1 MKLVIIEGLGKKDTI
16 KKYLGDDY
24 EVVATKGHVR
34 DLPQKSLAVNPKN
47 NFEVQYEIMPD
58 KKDIVKMLKEKSSKA
73 DSIYLATDPDREGEA
88 ISWHLCSIL
97 DLNPND
103 PIRIQFNEIT
113 KNAITKGLE
122 NPRAIDLN
130 LVNAQ
135 QTRRIIDR
143 LVGYGVSPKA
153 CRQISPNLSAGRVQ
167 SVALRLVVDRE
178 KEIRNF
184 VPQEFWTMVA
194 SLTKGNSDVFK
205 ASLAKYKN
213 KKIVPASK
221 EEVDEILSKVSDG
234 KYIVKNIK
242 KSLSKQSPS
251 APYTTSTMQQDALAK
266 IGSLKQVSKC
276 AQELYEGVTLGSE
289 GKVALITYIRTDS
302 VRVAPEAQA
311 MAREYI
317 SRVYGD
323 KYVPKTPNM
332 YKTKGSAQD
341 AHEAIRPISL
351 ERTPEKVKEFLS
363 SDNYKLYKLIY
374 NRFLASQ
381 MTPATF
387 DSVAVEIDNN
397 DYTFKCTGK
406 TPVFDGYTVLSQTTK
421 KAKQPSEDDEAEGVN
436 NKLPEMNEGDE
447 LTFKEMATNQKFTKP
462 PSRYTEASLVKEMEE
477 KGIGRPATYTPTIT
491 LLAARKY
498 VDKEAKYLFP
508 TELGEKLTDF
518 LVKNYEG
525 LFNVKFTAD
534 MENKLD
540 QIANNE
546 IDFLAVMKKF
556 NDYLEKLLGQYLP
569 PEKTGIMCE
578 KCGHEMV
585 KRVSKYGEFLACS
598 NYPQCKHILNTN
610 NPEEHIGQCPQCG
623 SELVK
628 KVSKYGEFIAC
639 SNYPTCKYIQGVD
652 NVVGK
657 CPQCGGDVLERKSRT
672 GKIFY
677 GCKNFPKCQFSSWE
691 IPLETKCPK
700 CDSYLTTKEI
710 NGNQRHKCSNPQ
722 CDFTEIVKKDSE
734 NV

>member
-1 MKLVIIEGLGKKDTI
+1 MKLVIIEGVGKKDTI
-16 KKYLGDDY
+16 KKYLGNDY

-34 DLPQKSLAVNPKN
+34 DLPQKSLAVNPRN
-47 NFEVQYEIMPD
+47 NFEVQYMIMPD
-58 KKDIVKMLKEKSSKA
+58 KQDIVKMLKEKSAKA
-73 DSIYLATDPDREGEA
+73 DKIYLATDPDREGEA
-88 ISWHLCSIL
+88 ISWHLCTIL
-97 DLNPND
+97 GLDPND

-113 KNAITKGLE
+113 KAAITKGLE
-122 NPRAIDLN
+122 NPRGIDLN

-143 LVGYGVSPKA
+143 LVGYRVSPKA
-153 CRQISPNLSAGRVQ
+153 CKQIRPNLSAGRVQ

-178 KEIRNF
+178 NEIRNF
-184 VPQEFWTMVA
+184 VPQEYWTMVA

-221 EEVDEILSKVSDG
+221 EEVDEILSKVNAG

-242 KSLSKQSPS
+242 KSLSKLHPS
-251 APYTTSTMQQDALAK
+251 APFTTSTMQQDALNK
-266 IGSLKQVSKC
+266 LGLSLKKVSSC

-311 MAREYI
+311 MAKEYI
-317 SRVYGD
+317 TRVYGE
-323 KYVPKTPNM
+323 KYAPKTPNF

-363 SDNYKLYKLIY
+363 PDNYKLYKLIY
-374 NRFLASQ
+374 NKFLASQ
-381 MTPATF
+381 MTDATF
-387 DSVAVEIDNN
+387 DSVSVDIDNS
-397 DYTFKCTGK
+397 DYIFKCTGK
-406 TPVFDGYTVLSQTTK
+406 TPVFDGFTILTQSSK
-421 KAKQPSEDDEAEGVN
+421 KAKQASDEEENESEN
-436 NKLPEMNEGDE
+436 SKLPEMNEGDE
-447 LTFKEMATNQKFTKP
+447 LTFKEMATTQKFTKP

-491 LLAARKY
+491 LLTSRKY
-498 VDKEAKYLFP
+498 VDKDAKYLVP
-508 TELGEKLTDF
+508 TELGEKLTEF

-525 LFNVKFTAD
+525 LFNVQFTAD

-556 NDYLEKLLGQYLP
+556 NDYLEKLLGQYVE
-569 PEKTGIMCE
+569 PEKTGIMCD

-598 NYPQCKHILNTN
+598 NYPQCKNIQS
-610 NPEEHIGQCPQCG
+610 I
-623 SELVK
+623 VK
-628 KVSKYGEFIAC
+628 
-639 SNYPTCKYIQGVD
+639 
-652 NVVGK
+652 VVAK
-657 CPQCGGDVLERKSRT
+657 CPNCGGDVIERKSKT
-672 GKIFY
+672 GKTFF
-677 GCKNFPKCQFSSWE
+677 GCNSYPKCDFISWE
-691 IPLETKCPK
+691 IPVEDKCPN
-700 CDSYLTTKEI
+700 CGSYMTQKELYGRPR
-710 NGNQRHKCSNPQ
+710 NKCSNPD
-722 CDFTEIVKKDSE
+722 CGFTENLKK
-734 NV
+734 

>member
-1 MKLVIIEGLGKKDTI
+1 MKLVIIEGVGKKDTI
-16 KKYLGDDY
+16 KKYLGNDY

-34 DLPQKSLAVNPKN
+34 DLPQKSLAVNPRN
-47 NFEVQYEIMPD
+47 NFEVQYMIMPD
-58 KKDIVKMLKEKSSKA
+58 KQDIVKMLKEKSAKA
-73 DSIYLATDPDREGEA
+73 DKIYLATDPDREGEA
-88 ISWHLCSIL
+88 ISWHLCTIL
-97 DLNPND
+97 GLDPND

-113 KNAITKGLE
+113 KAAITKGLE
-122 NPRAIDLN
+122 NPRGIDLN

-143 LVGYGVSPKA
+143 LVGYRVSPKA
-153 CRQISPNLSAGRVQ
+153 CKQIRPNLSAGRVQ

-178 KEIRNF
+178 NEIRNF
-184 VPQEFWTMVA
+184 VPQEYWTMVA

-221 EEVDEILSKVSDG
+221 EEVDEILSKVNAG

-242 KSLSKQSPS
+242 KSLSKLHPS
-251 APYTTSTMQQDALAK
+251 APFTTSTMQQDALNK
-266 IGSLKQVSKC
+266 LGLSLKKVSSC

-311 MAREYI
+311 MAKEYI
-317 SRVYGD
+317 TRVYGE
-323 KYVPKTPNM
+323 KYAPKTPNF

-351 ERTPEKVKEFLS
+351 ERTPEKLKEFLS
-363 SDNYKLYKLIY
+363 PDNYKLYKLIY
-374 NRFLASQ
+374 NKFLASQ
-381 MTPATF
+381 MTDATF
-387 DSVAVEIDNN
+387 DSVSVEIDNS
-397 DYTFKCTGK
+397 DYIFKCTGK
-406 TPVFDGYTVLSQTTK
+406 TPVFDGFTILTQSSK
-421 KAKQPSEDDEAEGVN
+421 KAKQASDEEENESEN
-436 NKLPEMNEGDE
+436 SKLPEMNEGDE
-447 LTFKEMATNQKFTKP
+447 LTFKEMATTQKFTKP

-491 LLAARKY
+491 LLTSRKY
-498 VDKEAKYLFP
+498 VDKDAKYLVP
-508 TELGEKLTDF
+508 TELGEKLTEF

-525 LFNVKFTAD
+525 LFNVQFTAD

-556 NDYLEKLLGQYLP
+556 NDYLEKLLGQYVE
-569 PEKTGIMCE
+569 PEKTGIMCD

-598 NYPQCKHILNTN
+598 NYPQCKNIQS
-610 NPEEHIGQCPQCG
+610 II
-623 SELVK
+623 
-628 KVSKYGEFIAC
+628 KVVA
-639 SNYPTCKYIQGVD
+639 
-652 NVVGK
+652 K
-657 CPQCGGDVLERKSRT
+657 CPKCGGDVIERKSKT
-672 GKIFY
+672 GKTFF
-677 GCKNFPKCQFSSWE
+677 GCNSYPKCDFISWE
-691 IPLETKCPK
+691 IPVEDKCPN
-700 CDSYLTTKEI
+700 CGSYMTQKELYGRPR
-710 NGNQRHKCSNPQ
+710 NKCSNPD
-722 CDFTEIVKKDSE
+722 CGFTENLKK
-734 NV
+734 